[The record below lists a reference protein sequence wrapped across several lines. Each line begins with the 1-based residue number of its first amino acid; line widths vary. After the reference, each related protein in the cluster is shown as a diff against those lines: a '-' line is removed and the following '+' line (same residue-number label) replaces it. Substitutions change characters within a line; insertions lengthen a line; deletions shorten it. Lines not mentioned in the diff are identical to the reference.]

1 MSRIFRV
8 TVKKKIETTVVIQAI
23 NEDHAKALAWSHLPE
38 EVDDWNCDIH
48 NGTTY
53 KVEEFQP

>member
-8 TVKKKIETTVVIQAI
+8 TVKKKIEITTIIKASTP
-23 NEDHAKALAWSHLPE
+23 EEAKARAWAYLPE